1 MQPIEAPGLSRETSE
16 GAFAEALRP
25 REQSALAPAP
35 GASAAPFAAAPERSP
50 GGVARA
56 GQRSAAL
63 RLALPKGRMQAGV
76 EGLLRAAGIPLA
88 IGERGYRPRVG
99 LPGVQTKLLKPQNI
113 VEMLDLGSRD
123 AGFAGADWVRELGAE
138 LVELVDTGLDPV
150 RIVAAAPPELAEDP
164 GWRLRSGLVVA
175 SEYTRLTGAWI
186 EAAGLGARC
195 LRTFGATEVFPP
207 EDADLIVDNSASGA
221 TLEANRLVEIDEL
234 MRSTTRLYANP
245 RSLEDPDKRGRL
257 EELALLV
264 RSVVEARARVMLEIN
279 VAAERLEG
287 LCQRLPCMDRPT
299 VARLVGD
306 AGFGVKAAVP
316 RAGLPA
322 LIAELRAAGG
332 RDIVVSEFTQIV
344 R

>member
-1 MQPIEAPGLSRETSE
+1 MQPIESPGTVRELSE
-16 GAFAEALRP
+16 RP
-25 REQSALAPAP
+25 GLAPALFSSPQGCVVPP
-35 GASAAPFAAAPERSP
+35 GAVSSGDGQAAPRIP
-50 GGVARA
+50 ARA
-56 GQRSAAL
+56 AVL

-76 EGLLRAAGIPLA
+76 EGLLRAAGIPLS

-99 LPGVQTKLLKPQNI
+99 LPGVQSKLLKPQNI

-123 AGFAGADWVRELGAE
+123 AGFAGADWVRELGAD

-164 GWRLRSGLVVA
+164 AWRRRRGLIVA
-175 SEYTRLTGAWI
+175 SEYARLTAAWV
-186 EAAGLGARC
+186 ESTGLSARF

-221 TLEANRLVEIDEL
+221 TLEANRLVELDEL

-245 RSLEDPDKRGRL
+245 RSLEDPEKRSRL

-306 AGFGVKAAVP
+306 GGFGVKAAVP